1 MTPWS
6 AVPYGEAAIYLDLG
20 LERAQDRAARTHAA
34 AALVRAALPAGAL
47 SEVVLGAGTLLLAG
61 IAPGARPAV
70 DAVLAKLAADLEQG
84 PGEAPASAAL
94 RGREH
99 AIHVVY
105 DGPDLAETAAALGA
119 TPREVVAL
127 HTGREVVVELLGFL
141 PGFAYMGDVAE
152 RLVRPRR
159 AAPRPSVPAGSVAI
173 AGAFTGIYPMSSP
186 GGWTLLGRAVSAP
199 PLFDADRDPPALF
212 APGDRVRFIAVAPE
226 DVAPPP
232 PAAPPVPP
240 REGRAPRAL
249 TIVAAPAGATVQDAG
264 RRGML
269 SKGLPPSG
277 PLDAPTHA
285 AANLAVGNPSGAAAI
300 EIPLG
305 DLTLCAE
312 GDHVVSIDGERPQ
325 TLRDGETLR
334 VSATSR
340 AVRYLAVR
348 GGIGVPVRSGA
359 RATLLAA
366 RLGGLDGRPLRR
378 GDRLPVGD
386 EAEPAGPPTDVDPAA
401 ARAEGPTP
409 LLEVDPGP
417 HAARFPPAALDVLL
431 ETTWRISRW
440 GDRVG
445 VRLEGGRVPREGP
458 DLALPA
464 PMLRGAVQIATDGTP
479 IVLGPDHPVT
489 GGYPVLAVVRR
500 AHQPRLARLRP
511 GDTLRFRLGH

>member
-1 MTPWS
+1 MRPR
-6 AVPYGEAAIYLDLG
+6 AVLPYGEAAIYLDLG
-20 LERAQDRAARTHAA
+20 LERARDRAARTHAA
-34 AALVRAALPAGAL
+34 AALVRAALPPGAL
-47 SEVVLGAGTLLLAG
+47 SEVVLGAGTLILAG
-61 IAPGARPAV
+61 IAEGARPAV
-70 DAVLAKLAADLEQG
+70 DALLSRLSADLDPG
-84 PGEAPASAAL
+84 SGEASSPAAL

-159 AAPRPSVPAGSVAI
+159 ATPRPSVPAGSVAI
-173 AGAFTGIYPMSSP
+173 AGTFTGIYPMSSP

-226 DVAPPP
+226 DAGPPP
-232 PAAPPVPP
+232 PAARPAP
-240 REGRAPRAL
+240 REDRAPRAL
-249 TIVAAPAGATVQDAG
+249 GIVAAPPGATVQDAG

-277 PLDAPTHA
+277 PLDAVTHA

-305 DLTLCAE
+305 DLTICAE
-312 GDHVVSIDGERPQ
+312 GRLLVSIDGERPR
-325 TLRDGETLR
+325 TLHDGEALR
-334 VSATSR
+334 IDATSR

-386 EAEPAGPPTDVDPAA
+386 EAEPAGPPADVGPAGA
-401 ARAEGPTP
+401 PAEGPTP

-417 HAARFPPAALDVLL
+417 HAARFPAAALDALL
-431 ETTWRISRW
+431 ETAWRISRW

-445 VRLEGGRVPREGP
+445 VRLEGGRIPREGP

-489 GGYPVLAVVRR
+489 GGYPVLAVVRQ
-500 AHQPRLARLRP
+500 ADQPRLARLRP